1 MPKKRKGPS
10 TKIEP
15 LSREH
20 FTFRKV
26 RPRSGV
32 SAKGRLKSHR
42 ERFIA
47 GTCNTPKCILLLR
60 LAVQGVDTSN
70 ICPVAGQP
78 SAF

>member
-1 MPKKRKGPS
+1 MPKKRKGHS

-15 LSREH
+15 LAREH

-42 ERFIA
+42 ERPIA
-47 GTCNTPKCILLLR
+47 GVCNTPICYVD
-60 LAVQGVDTSN
+60 VQGVCTSN
-70 ICPVAGQP
+70 TCPMASPYCQP
-78 SAF
+78 SAS